1 MGLHVVCG
9 DCGVAFP
16 NFEVMLRHLCPVKFG
31 RQNRDDWPAFDRD
44 SLATGV

>member
-1 MGLHVVCG
+1 MGMHVVCG

-16 NFEVMLRHLCPVKFG
+16 TLESMLRHLCPVKFG
-31 RQNRDDWPAFDRD
+31 RDKCDDRVLFDRD